1 MLVVA
6 CVLCHDRA
14 QAGHTMAAELIG
26 ICCVIRRASD
36 HPSCTHDPTS
46 AAVALHNWAAEQ
58 TVMSVGGLIVPV
70 GGLAVRMPRL
80 DDTMDSNAF
89 NALVCVA
96 CGYQHIP
103 NPSRWG
109 SVNWLMD
116 TTSATTKSTNN
127 IITQTSHVT
136 MVLC

>member
-1 MLVVA
+1 
-6 CVLCHDRA
+6 
-14 QAGHTMAAELIG
+14 
-26 ICCVIRRASD
+26 
-36 HPSCTHDPTS
+36 
-46 AAVALHNWAAEQ
+46 
-58 TVMSVGGLIVPV
+58 MSVGGLIVPV

-80 DDTMDSNAF
+80 DDTTDYNAF

-103 NPSRWG
+103 NPSHWG